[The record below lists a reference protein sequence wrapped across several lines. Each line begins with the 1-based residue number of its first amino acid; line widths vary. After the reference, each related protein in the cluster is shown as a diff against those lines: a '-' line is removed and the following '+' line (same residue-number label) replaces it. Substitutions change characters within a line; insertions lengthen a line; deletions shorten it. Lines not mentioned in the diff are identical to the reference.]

1 MYSIDYGYI
10 YVCCSVQ
17 GYVFLLKIEGLLFSV
32 FLAPRKLR
40 ILMYELCVQLPLLS
54 TYMNWLH
61 TKHFL
66 AFFVK

>member
-32 FLAPRKLR
+32 FLAPRKTTHFDVR
-40 ILMYELCVQLPLLS
+40 IMRAITFIIYLYELAAHKTFS
-54 TYMNWLH
+54 SI
-61 TKHFL
+61 FR
-66 AFFVK
+66 